1 MGAIVLQF
9 LRGGVA
15 APLIKQGV
23 DAIIGISTKLLRYI
37 DLFLL
42 SSMSSP
48 SHGDHAAACREGFDQ
63 CACEDGS
70 CTLGEPGAFLCSSKV
85 CLQGFCVRLF
95 TVHQRPGC

>member
-23 DAIIGISTKLLRYI
+23 DATLGISTKLLRYI

-42 SSMSSP
+42 DEQS
-48 SHGDHAAACREGFDQ
+48 R
-63 CACEDGS
+63 
-70 CTLGEPGAFLCSSKV
+70 
-85 CLQGFCVRLF
+85 
-95 TVHQRPGC
+95 